1 MLSEVVDHEPENRVF
16 TRKKRQIDHM
26 KKRFLTRLK
35 GRYLQKRFP
44 ENLVPK
50 KAISSSDKN
59 ILGLLAPSMAGGGHR
74 TPSSQRRGRN
84 KSSPSLSRSVNL
96 SPQLRRGARNLH
108 RRRLGLNCSSS
119 LQIDTL
125 ERGSLTSTFDGNVDP
140 LFFSSKVWIQSRTWP
155 SRFLH
160 KKADIT
166 CFSPKSKDFDLNP
179 LFLAPSLK
187 EQVASNLTSRR
198 TRKVV
203 SLYSSSQLE
212 SALSRQQEKRFS
224 AFLLQL
230 MEKKKLRVLYG
241 NLSNRETNTLI
252 VRAIKGRGR
261 FSDVLF
267 RLLESRLDVV
277 VCKIGFFPT
286 IPFARQWIHHGKVL
300 VNNKIIT
307 LANYLLQ
314 PGDVISIPQAY
325 QHLVHNCIN
334 QRVGGLS
341 LSLWEKLES
350 QSQHTD
356 KKEYSSLLAPSRQ
369 AASSLTK
376 INLLVF
382 PWLEDLRLLKG
393 TSPTYRPATKE
404 LRGGKQG
411 DKNPSIST
419 DRHWE
424 GVRGPSLAT
433 EGEEA
438 EDFKNAHLT
447 LTQLIGDF
455 AAIPTYRSDKRKSGL
470 GSWQLDQK
478 FVRNKLRAFSLKLP
492 HVEVSYKLLKAIY
505 LYPSQRAVFPATVDI
520 EKILNS

>member
-356 KKEYSSLLAPSRQ
+356 KKEYSSL
-369 AASSLTK
+369 SS
-376 INLLVF
+376 
-382 PWLEDLRLLKG
+382 
-393 TSPTYRPATKE
+393 
-404 LRGGKQG
+404 
-411 DKNPSIST
+411 
-419 DRHWE
+419 
-424 GVRGPSLAT
+424 
-433 EGEEA
+433 
-438 EDFKNAHLT
+438 
-447 LTQLIGDF
+447 
-455 AAIPTYRSDKRKSGL
+455 
-470 GSWQLDQK
+470 
-478 FVRNKLRAFSLKLP
+478 
-492 HVEVSYKLLKAIY
+492 
-505 LYPSQRAVFPATVDI
+505 
-520 EKILNS
+520 

>member
-1 MLSEVVDHEPENRVF
+1 MIVATSMVGGPCSACAEHRPPLASEVVDHEPEKSIFIRQ
-16 TRKKRQIDHM
+16 KRQIDHM
-26 KKRFLTRLK
+26 KKRFLNRLK
-35 GRYLQKRFP
+35 NRYLGKRFP

-50 KAISSSDKN
+50 KAISNSDKN
-59 ILGLLAPSMAGGGHR
+59 VLGLLAL
-74 TPSSQRRGRN
+74 SSQRKGRN
-84 KSSPSLSRSVNL
+84 KSSPSLSRSANL
-96 SPQLRRGARNLH
+96 SPQLKRGARNLH
-108 RRRLGLNCSSS
+108 KRRLGLNCSSS

-140 LFFSSKVWIQSRTWP
+140 LF
-155 SRFLH
+155 
-160 KKADIT
+160 
-166 CFSPKSKDFDLNP
+166 
-179 LFLAPSLK
+179 LAPSLKEQVARNLASSKK
-187 EQVASNLTSRR
+187 EQVASNLTSRK

-230 MEKKKLRVLYG
+230 MEKKKLRILYG

-314 PGDVISIPQAY
+314 PGDIISIPQPY

-341 LSLWEKLES
+341 ISLWEKLES
-350 QSQHTD
+350 QFQHTD
-356 KKEYSSLLAPSRQ
+356 KKEYSSLLASSKQ

-376 INLLVF
+376 INLLPL
-382 PWLEDLRLLKG
+382 PWLEDLKG
-393 TSPTYRPATKE
+393 RSPTYRPATTE
-404 LRGGKQG
+404 LRGRKQG
-411 DKNPSIST
+411 DSNPSIRT
-419 DRHWE
+419 DRHRE
-424 GVRGPSLAT
+424 GVRGSIEGKET
-433 EGEEA
+433 EH
-438 EDFKNAHLT
+438 FKSAHLT
-447 LTQLIGDF
+447 LTQLIGGF
-455 AAIPTYRSDKRKSGL
+455 VAIPTYRSDKRKPRL
-470 GSWQLDQK
+470 GGWQLDQK
-478 FVRNKLRAFSLKLP
+478 LVRNKLRAFSLKLP